1 MPLPRWSEPPPGDPH
16 RDVTGALHDVSNAL
30 TVVLG
35 WVAEARAGGSAEH
48 VDRALAIVEDR
59 ARGARN
65 LARRAI
71 GAEAIIDDNEEPLDL
86 VLATLVE
93 ALSVEAQRAGV
104 RLFVARGWPGVRL
117 PGAAD
122 VSQVLTNV
130 LLNAIAWT
138 PSGGRVVIEPEVD
151 AAVATII
158 IQDQGPGVAVARAQ
172 HIFEGGRSDREGGA
186 GVGLQHARAVA
197 RAAGGELDLVPQ
209 PPGRGARFRL
219 RWPCSEPSF
228 ARAPLSSPGPA
239 VLAGTRI
246 LIVED
251 DIDVAALLEGA
262 LGARGALVVVAR
274 TAGELAERARD
285 EHDAALIDLSP
296 IAQDV
301 TGAVAALRSG
311 SPHVSL
317 VFISGSAIGLP
328 EGMDG
333 ERIRWIRKP
342 FEVGEVVAAVI
353 ESRADPVSGPRK
365 PA

>member
-1 MPLPRWSEPPPGDPH
+1 
-16 RDVTGALHDVSNAL
+16 VTGALHDVSNAL

-35 WVAEARAGGSAEH
+35 WVAEARAGGSREH

-59 ARGARN
+59 ARSARN

-71 GAEAIIDDNEEPLDL
+71 AADAIIDDNDEPLDI
-86 VLATLVE
+86 VLANLVE

-122 VSQVLTNV
+122 ASQVLTNV
-130 LLNAIAWT
+130 LLNALAWT

-151 AAVATII
+151 AATATIV
-158 IQDQGPGVAVARAQ
+158 IQDQGPGIALSQAQ
-172 HIFEGGRSDREGGA
+172 RIFEGGTSRQGGA

-197 RAAGGELDLVPQ
+197 RAARGELELVPQ
-209 PPGRGARFRL
+209 APGRGARFRL
-219 RWPCSEPSF
+219 RWPATETSS

-239 VLAGTRI
+239 VLAGARI

-251 DIDVAALLEGA
+251 DVDVAALLEGA
-262 LGARGALVVVAR
+262 LGARGAMVVVAR

-296 IAQDV
+296 IAHDV
-301 TGAVAALRSG
+301 RGAVAALRSG
-311 SPHVSL
+311 SPHVAL

-328 EGMDG
+328 DG
-333 ERIRWIRKP
+333 LDGDRVRWIRKP
-342 FEVGEVVAAVI
+342 FEVGEVVAALV
-353 ESRADPVSGPRK
+353 ESRATPISGPRR